1 MSVQAAD
8 PDAIAC
14 PRCGRPVGGDQA
26 WCLECGAA
34 ARTRLVPAPGWRAP
48 LAIAAAL
55 AVLVL
60 AALTWGFVVL
70 TSDDGGSGAGASPT
84 TPATTAP
91 ATAPAP

>member
-8 PDAIAC
+8 PHAIAC

-48 LAIAAAL
+48 LAIAAAVAL
-55 AVLVL
+55 LVL
-60 AALTWGFVVL
+60 AGLTWGFVVL
-70 TSDDGGSGAGASPT
+70 TSDDTAGEGSPTTAPAPAT
-84 TPATTAP
+84 TPATT
-91 ATAPAP
+91 PAP